1 MKQVLL
7 LSFYFLSFFIN
18 AQLTPSLW
26 QINDTKIT
34 TWYYDFGDEFIGQV
48 VDANKWYDNY
58 PWGGLSIKDGIY
70 AVPENTRIEGGK
82 AILKVDTVSSY
93 RTFPDWMLEEELK
106 KNNPLIVNKAVKLKY
121 ATAVLWSKQQ
131 FKYGYFECR
140 CFIPAGKGLWPAFW
154 LYGGKPNDEID
165 FMESKGEKRNE
176 FHVDIHCPN
185 ACDKIKV
192 PPFNYTKPWGK
203 WMKTKNSLVGEWAV
217 FSGIWQPGQVT
228 FFMNGRPVAK
238 YMGDFSADMNMIA
251 NLSVA
256 FDGGPF
262 SPGPNSKTVFPSEF
276 LVDYMRVWK
285 LPSESTPPSTHKG
298 RFTEGKRSDKS
309 ISSNEDIARNN
320 KLHMFQLE
328 GTEGNFLNR
337 KSRKKVAKELVQSE
351 QGFISLMPVNE
362 EDFQLHFNG
371 IANSNVKVE
380 IISDRKELVK
390 SFDIKGK
397 YHFFSTNDLPS
408 GGYKLVISNG
418 QAVTTEITFT
428 KL

>member
-1 MKQVLL
+1 
-7 LSFYFLSFFIN
+7 
-18 AQLTPSLW
+18 
-26 QINDTKIT
+26 
-34 TWYYDFGDEFIGQV
+34 
-48 VDANKWYDNY
+48 
-58 PWGGLSIKDGIY
+58 
-70 AVPENTRIEGGK
+70 
-82 AILKVDTVSSY
+82 
-93 RTFPDWMLEEELK
+93 
-106 KNNPLIVNKAVKLKY
+106 
-121 ATAVLWSKQQ
+121 
-131 FKYGYFECR
+131 
-140 CFIPAGKGLWPAFW
+140 
-154 LYGGKPNDEID
+154 
-165 FMESKGEKRNE
+165 
-176 FHVDIHCPN
+176 
-185 ACDKIKV
+185 
-192 PPFNYTKPWGK
+192 
-203 WMKTKNSLVGEWAV
+203 MKTQNSLVGEWAV
-217 FSGIWQPGQVT
+217 FSGLWLPGQVT
-228 FFMNGRPVAK
+228 FFMNGRPVAN
-238 YMGDFSADMNMIA
+238 YVGDFSSEMNMIA

-256 FDGGPF
+256 VDGGPF

-309 ISSNEDIARNN
+309 ISSNEDIAR
-320 KLHMFQLE
+320 KKMLHMFQLE